1 MLKPRVVL
9 FAALVTS
16 AACGSGSGEAGAP
29 GGGAPG
35 GGRGGPA
42 PVEMVTLVE
51 KPVEQTSELV
61 GTVRSLRSS
70 TVQSQVEGFITAIH
84 VKSGQRVEAGT
95 LLFEIDS
102 RSQQAA
108 VSALESVRAA
118 RESDATFARQQE
130 ERAAKLLKVGA
141 MSQAE
146 FDQAQAARR
155 AADAQLKAIDE
166 QIKQQ
171 RNELGYS
178 RVTAGVAG
186 VIGDVPVRVGDR
198 ITRATP
204 LTTLEDNSN
213 LELYLNV
220 PVQDASRLKLG
231 LPVRLMS
238 DNQQVLSTERIA
250 FISPSVDDATQT
262 VLVKTPA
269 GPRGPLRSDQFVRA
283 RIIWST
289 EPALT
294 VPMIAVTRIG
304 GQHFAFV
311 AEPGPNGG
319 LVARQ
324 RPIGV
329 GALVGNDYVV
339 TSGLKAGEKLIVG
352 GTQRIGD
359 GAPVTE
365 AGKK

>member
-1 MLKPRVVL
+1 MSKPRVVL
-9 FAALVTS
+9 VAALLTS
-16 AACGSGSGEAGAP
+16 AACGSGSGPGGAP

-35 GGRGGPA
+35 GGRGPA
-42 PVEMVTLVE
+42 PVEIVTLAE

-70 TVQSQVEGFITAIH
+70 IVQSQVEGFITNVH
-84 VKSGQRVEAGT
+84 VKSGQRVEAGA
-95 LLFEIDS
+95 LMFEIDS
-102 RSQQAA
+102 RSQQAV

-130 ERAAKLLKVGA
+130 ERASKLLKVGA
-141 MSQAE
+141 MSQSE

-171 RNELGYS
+171 RNELGYA

-220 PVQDASRLKLG
+220 PVQEASRLKLG
-231 LPVRLMS
+231 LPVRLLT
-238 DNQQVLSTERIA
+238 DTLQVLSTEHIT

-269 GPRGPLRSDQFVRA
+269 GQRGPLRSDQFVRA
-283 RIIWST
+283 RIVWTT

-329 GALVGNDYVV
+329 GPLVGNDYVV
-339 TSGLKAGEKLIVG
+339 LSGLKAGEKLIVG

-359 GAPVTE
+359 GAPVT
-365 AGKK
+365 AAPKK